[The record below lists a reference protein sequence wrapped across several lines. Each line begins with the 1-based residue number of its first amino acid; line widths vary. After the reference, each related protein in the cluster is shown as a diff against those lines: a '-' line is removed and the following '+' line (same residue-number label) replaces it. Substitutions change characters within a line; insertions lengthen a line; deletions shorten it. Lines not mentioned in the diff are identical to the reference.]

1 METEE
6 SYRLRPSEKSPW
18 GRRLDPP
25 SCRCET
31 PKASGWSGMS
41 LGLVLFVITYR
52 AIHRLAQFDASKAV
66 VVRIELRVLV
76 LEKITP
82 AWLELVV

>member
-1 METEE
+1 
-6 SYRLRPSEKSPW
+6 
-18 GRRLDPP
+18 
-25 SCRCET
+25 
-31 PKASGWSGMS
+31 MS